1 MSFSSE
7 QKKEIIEYTYKSSCC
22 RRSLLSGILF
32 AKGEA
37 NEKLVTATLE
47 SREYAEFTAK
57 LIKEFYGKDPEI
69 YRLSSGGRNIKLSFE
84 SPAAS
89 KYLSKI
95 NEFEKNDTIESN
107 FSLLDLITQRCSS
120 CLSSFLRGV
129 FLAAG
134 RLSDPAKQFSL
145 EFGLAERSP
154 LFAKILSD
162 LSMSPIISAKKTGT
176 IVYFRKGDEIESFY
190 GYAGLNRV
198 VFELIETK
206 IKTLAR
212 RESQRYLNCVT
223 SNYDRMTAVSERQIN
238 IISQLEEHKL
248 LSSLPEELEETA
260 RLKLRYPDLPLSA
273 LAAQM
278 TPAISKSG
286 LSHRLKKI
294 EEVGARLL
302 KLTDK

>member
-1 MSFSSE
+1 MSVSQE
-7 QKKEIIEYTYKSSCC
+7 QKIEIIEHIYKSACC
-22 RRSLLSGILF
+22 RRALLSGILF
-32 AKGEA
+32 AKGEVDGRSVSISL
-37 NEKLVTATLE
+37 EKY
-47 SREYAEFTAK
+47 EYAEFCGK
-57 LIKEFYGKDPEI
+57 LIKEFYGKEANV
-69 YRLSSGGRNIKLSFE
+69 YRGKSGGRYIKLSFD
-84 SPAAS
+84 SPSAS
-89 KYLSKI
+89 KYVLEI
-95 NEFEKNDTIESN
+95 DNLAN
-107 FSLLDLITQRCSS
+107 FTVCDIITQKCTS

-129 FLAAG
+129 FLASG
-134 RLSDPAKQFSL
+134 RLSDPKVQFSL
-145 EFGLAERSP
+145 EFTLGKRADAFADILRDLTMNP
-154 LFAKILSD
+154 LVSRR
-162 LSMSPIISAKKTGT
+162 KTGDV
-176 IVYFRKGDEIESFY
+176 VYFRKGEEIESFY

-198 VFELIETK
+198 VFEIIETK

-238 IISQLEEHKL
+238 IISKLEALQL

-302 KLTDK
+302 KLTDDN